1 MSGLIRLHISWRGEQ
16 RDLVI
21 EGSPD
26 DLRHFHI
33 EAQSGADDKLSL
45 RFSGDVTPC
54 AENNIDAPPNKP
66 NGADGVNY
74 AHGDV
79 IGVSRFGQFGH
90 SEFSAEQGMPESLV
104 RLFGKRESVR
114 SSDGAAA

>member
-1 MSGLIRLHISWRGEQ
+1 MSGLIRLQITWRGEQ

-33 EAQSGADDKLSL
+33 EAQSGADDKFSL
-45 RFSGDVTPC
+45 RFAGDVAPC
-54 AENNIDAPPNKP
+54 AERDIDAPTDKP
-66 NGADGVNY
+66 NGADRINY

-90 SEFSAEQGMPESLV
+90 SDFSAEQGMPESLV
-104 RLFGKRESVR
+104 RLFGKRESR
-114 SSDGAAA
+114 SSDGAPA